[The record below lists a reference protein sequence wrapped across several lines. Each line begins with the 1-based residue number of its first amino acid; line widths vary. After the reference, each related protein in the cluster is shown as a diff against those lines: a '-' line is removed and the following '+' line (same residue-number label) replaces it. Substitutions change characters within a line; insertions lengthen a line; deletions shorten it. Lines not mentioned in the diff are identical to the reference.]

1 MPTPPPDVKV
11 RPPGPSDPEVLLDVE
26 LVDEKLYLVLV
37 NAGPVTAFDVVVEFQ
52 KPLFGVG
59 GEVVISEMK
68 LFRHLPM
75 LRPGKELR
83 VFIDTRRELLARRQ
97 GKIVTARLV
106 YRSRTE
112 RWLGEVFRHDLRSWS
127 DWGEAR

>member
-52 KPLFGVG
+52 KPLIGVG